1 MLEASSLLIH
11 PWHVSNGAPHCWSRP
26 VLNGATSAALGTIR
40 WVGPP
45 EGAWFAWLRGHRL
58 EVLETEDAALLMTLV
73 RPWGLSRLWDVCDA
87 EERHVGTVYPPVLMD
102 SEGGR
107 RAYVDATDPTH
118 GKVLDPTAR
127 VLAEYERMPERVT
140 LLRFAA
146 DLEANPFLRMLIVGG
161 VIVQEQPPVFQAK
174 P

>member
-11 PWHVSNGAPHCWSRP
+11 PWHIGNGPTAGWARL
-26 VLNGATSAALGTIR
+26 VLDGTTSAAVGRIR
-40 WVGPP
+40 WTGPP
-45 EGAWFAWLRGHRL
+45 DDAWFAWLRGHKL

-73 RPWGLSRLWDVCDA
+73 RPWGLSRQWDVQDA
-87 EERHVGTVYPPVLMD
+87 EERRVGTLYPPVLLD

-107 RAYVDATDPTH
+107 RACVESVDPTH
-118 GKVLDPTAR
+118 GKVLNPSAC
-127 VLAEYERMPERVT
+127 VLAEYERMPNQST

-161 VIVQEQPPVFQAK
+161 VIVQEQPPTSGL
-174 P
+174 